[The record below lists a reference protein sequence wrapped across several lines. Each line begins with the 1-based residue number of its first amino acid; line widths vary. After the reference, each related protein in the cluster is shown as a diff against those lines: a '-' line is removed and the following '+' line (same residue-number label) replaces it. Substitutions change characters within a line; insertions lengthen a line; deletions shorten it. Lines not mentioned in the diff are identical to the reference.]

1 MAVSRLWALN
11 SSAEI
16 PVKKTYGKFR
26 QPARHMLFVFEALM
40 QSMRRAERASRD
52 FIYEG
57 SRSFRKQ
64 NREHICPFANC
75 TSGSSTECFISLFIR
90 KASFY
95 SYNDVRKSRFARP
108 HLPIAS
114 KPQICKERFY
124 SKVEILP
131 EFFAI
136 IYVANTLNT
145 SL

>member
-52 FIYEG
+52 FIYKG

-64 NREHICPFANC
+64 NREHICPCANC
-75 TSGSSTECFISLFIR
+75 TSGSSTELFYQPFYQE
-90 KASFY
+90 SFY
-95 SYNDVRKSRFARP
+95 SYNDVQKSRFARP

-114 KPQICKERFY
+114 KPQTCKERFY

-131 EFFAI
+131 ELFAI
-136 IYVANTLNT
+136 IYVANTSST